1 MRNELLWENKPLM
14 LIQRASRIL
23 ILSSLGSVLVFSLS
37 VQGEP
42 NGFFIGTYGSL
53 SSIETIYKQ
62 AVDVDNRERKL
73 HDSDIAK
80 DTPITINAF
89 IGYRANLGNERSYW
103 SAQAELALGSPDIE
117 GALTGVRES
126 VGCNLMGESCPETWA
141 LKSES
146 EIGLTIKYGLYV
158 SAFGTLEL
166 SPFILAGVRQS
177 RAELVARFRH
187 CLLDDACEEGQFESA
202 SFMRNPEL
210 MAWTAG
216 VGLGFSLTGR
226 TGLQIDA
233 RYTDYLEDE
242 WVTDVPEQGVAGP
255 ASLSSSKTSL
265 NVSLVRYF

>member
-1 MRNELLWENKPLM
+1 M

-23 ILSSLGSVLVFSLS
+23 ILSSFGLVLAFSLS
-37 VQGEP
+37 AQGEP

-62 AVDVDNRERKL
+62 TVDNREQKL
-73 HDSDIAK
+73 HDSDTAE
-80 DTPITINAF
+80 DTPVTINAF
-89 IGYRANLGNERSYW
+89 IGYRANLGDESSYW
-103 SAQAELALGSPDIE
+103 SAQAEIALGSPDIE

-141 LKSES
+141 LRSES

-177 RAELVARFRH
+177 KAELVARFRG
-187 CLLDDACEEGQFESA
+187 CFLPDVCEEDQFESA
-202 SFMRNPEL
+202 SFTRNPKL

-216 VGLGFSLTGR
+216 AGLGFSLTGR

-242 WVTDVPEQGVAGP
+242 WVTDLPEQGVKGP
-255 ASLSSSKTSL
+255 ASVSSSKTSL